1 MNSKENNKENNKEV
15 NKKTFYITTPI
26 YYPSDNPHIGHTFCT
41 VYADSMKR
49 YKKMRGYDV
58 YFLTGTD
65 EHGQKIQR
73 RAAAAGMEPKAFV
86 DGIVANFQK
95 LWKLM
100 MVDYDDFLRTTDER
114 HKKVVRDLL
123 QTIYDRGDIYK
134 SEYEGWYC
142 SPCETFYTER
152 QVGEGKVCTECGRPL
167 EKMKEESYFFRMGKY
182 AERLLKHIEENPDF
196 IQPTS
201 RRNEMVNFIKQGLED
216 LCISRTTF
224 DWGIE
229 LPFDAGHVTYVWFD
243 ALTNYIS
250 ALNYG
255 QEDDSLYQK
264 YWSAVHLVG
273 KDIIRF
279 HTIIWPIMLMAAGIP
294 LPQKVVGTGWVLLGG
309 DKMSKSKGNII
320 DSAVLVDKYGIDAV
334 RYFLLR
340 EMPFGQDANY
350 SEELLVTRIN
360 NDLANDYGNLLS
372 RTTAMINK
380 FQDGV
385 VAPPDKYDL
394 LDDELLQLSRETV
407 TEVEKYFD
415 EMDFSAGLAAVMRLV
430 GKANKYIDDAAP
442 WALNKSGDK
451 ERLATVLYNLT
462 EIIRLATVMLTPVM
476 PTVPAKV
483 WAQLGIADRTE
494 LTTWDSMKEVAYPA
508 GVKVARGDSLFPR
521 IDPSSLD
528 LAVAAPET
536 IATEAEEIAFEE
548 ALPEVII
555 DDFDKLDLRVA
566 EVLECEKVP
575 KSNKLLKLSLLVSG
589 ERRTVV
595 SGIAKYYQPDELLG
609 RHVVIIANL
618 KPVTIF
624 GIESHGMVLCAS
636 HGDKLELLGGTS
648 LAGGAKIS

>member
-1 MNSKENNKENNKEV
+1 MSNQEKNQELS

-49 YKKMRGYDV
+49 YKKMRGYDA

-86 DGIVANFQK
+86 DGIVANFKQ
-95 LWKLM
+95 LWELM
-100 MVDYDDFLRTTDER
+100 MVDYDDFLRTTDDR

-152 QVGEGKVCTECGRPL
+152 QVGEGKTCTECGRPL
-167 EKMKEESYFFRMGKY
+167 EKMKEESYFFRMGEY
-182 AERLLKHIEENPDF
+182 ADRLLKHIEDNPDF
-196 IQPTS
+196 IQPVS

-229 LPFDAGHVTYVWFD
+229 LPFDSGHVTYVWFD

-264 YWSAVHLVG
+264 YWPAVHLVG

-279 HTIIWPIMLMAAGIP
+279 HTIIWPIMLMAGGVP

-320 DSAVLVDKYGIDAV
+320 DSAALVGKYGIDAV

-380 FQDGV
+380 FQDGIV
-385 VAPPDKYDL
+385 NPPDKYDA
-394 LDDELLQLSRETV
+394 LDDELLQLSRETIA
-407 TEVEKYFD
+407 EVEKYFD
-415 EMDFSAGLAAVMRLV
+415 GMDFSAGLAAVMRLV

-462 EIIRLATVMLTPVM
+462 EVIRLATVMLTPVM
-476 PTVPAKV
+476 PTAPAKV
-483 WAQLGIADRTE
+483 WAQLGIADRAE
-494 LTTWDSMKEVAYPA
+494 LTTWESLTDAAYPT
-508 GVKVARGDSLFPR
+508 GVTVARGDSLFPR
-521 IDPSSLD
+521 VDPASLD
-528 LAVAAPET
+528 LDAPAVQDIT
-536 IATEAEEIAFEE
+536 TEEVAELPFEDV
-548 ALPEVII
+548 LPEISI

-566 EVLECEKVP
+566 EVIECEKVP

-595 SGIAKYYQPDELLG
+595 SGIAKYYQPEELLG

-618 KPVTIF
+618 KPVTLF